1 MLPSVVEYEVFNE
14 LTPYPEFI
22 YEYSVIAEDG
32 STILHRCDSE
42 DEAYAILAK
51 LTALADIRDQ

>member
-1 MLPSVVEYEVFNE
+1 MLPTIVQYEVTNE

-22 YEYSVIAEDG
+22 YEYRVISEDG
-32 STILHRCDSE
+32 STINRCDSE